1 MSKFIDQIEE
11 KIEAVEQSSHEI
23 GVQSLQEAQGIIEEA
38 KQKVIR
44 LLQMVPE
51 EAGANRVVLM
61 RSRTDMIVYLRNE
74 MNNIVREF
82 ILGQIDDTLA
92 FENIYPI
99 FETIIMYRL
108 ITEQIDP
115 DIHIV
120 LNKNDFEK
128 LKIKF
133 LLSYSGK

>member
-92 FENIYPI
+92 FENIYSI

-120 LNKNDFEK
+120 LNKNDFER